1 MRKLPVVAT
10 VVVVIAIITAACTPG
25 GPAPRNWKVSPLSV
39 KVVAQEEHD
48 DGGDEPYVVQLGF
61 RSKLGVPGSTD
72 AFTKSQCWAHSLTPK
87 DTGSAGTTVNIPPG
101 AADIPFPN
109 AQNLNIGD
117 VLLKTAPLEIFGTIS
132 FAMERDGVFSSC
144 HVTDALNSALVGVM
158 KDSLELLIAN
168 SAVPPTQ
175 EQLISMIVSHIDD
188 FIRAGLHILVAQLEG
203 LGDADDIV
211 GIVVQIHLPTA
222 GAFTSLLNVGLKLAG
237 LASDAIDGQG
247 NITIDG
253 LASKV
258 KIKVGNLLPSTSVFD
273 IDTPGGPHYI
283 LTTAV
288 QPG

>member
-10 VVVVIAIITAACTPG
+10 VLVVIAIITAACTPG
-25 GPAPRNWKVSPLSV
+25 GPAPRNWKVSPLSI
-39 KVVAQEEHD
+39 KVEAQEEHD

-61 RSKLGVPGSTD
+61 RSKLGVPHSTD
-72 AFTKSQCWAHSLTPK
+72 AFTKSQCWASSLTPK
-87 DTGSAGTTVNIPPG
+87 DTGSAGTTVMIPPG

-144 HVTDALNSALVGVM
+144 HVTDALNSALVGVL

-258 KIKVGNLLPSTSVFD
+258 KIKVGNLLPSVSTFD